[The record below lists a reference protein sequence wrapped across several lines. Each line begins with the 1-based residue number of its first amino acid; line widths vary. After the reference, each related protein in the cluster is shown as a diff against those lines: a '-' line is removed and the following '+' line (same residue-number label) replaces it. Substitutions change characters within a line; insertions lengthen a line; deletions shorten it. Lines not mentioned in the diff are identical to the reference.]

1 MSIRIFGCDIPATL
15 FPGGEVNVRLASS
28 AYINTGRIAIRA
40 NLHTSQ
46 DIMTLLMV
54 TDALRRYGTENIY
67 LICPYLPYA
76 RQDRINLAGEA
87 LGVKVMADLINS
99 QGYESV
105 EVWDCH
111 SDVGLALIDRVV
123 HVPSERFVQPMLLHG
138 ISFFPPLVPY
148 ENLVLVAPDAGSIKK
163 VAKLSNLVKRP
174 FIRAD
179 KKRDVSTGK
188 ITETIV
194 YWDQLRDNQDVLIVD
209 DICDGGATFV
219 ELAKALREYTE
230 GRIYLYVTH
239 GIFSRGFQVFDNLF
253 ERVICAN
260 PFPAAQPQMNKR
272 GIRSTIG
279 KEDCTLYYL
288 QPKFDPF
295 PEFPVVPAPSSDP
308 TTPHAPIQSYPIP

>member
-1 MSIRIFGCDIPATL
+1 MSIRIYGVDIPSTL
-15 FPGGEVNVRLASS
+15 FPGGEVNVRLSGS
-28 AYINTGRIAIRA
+28 AYANAGRISIRA
-40 NLHTSQ
+40 DLHTSQ
-46 DIMTLLMV
+46 DVMTLLMV
-54 TDALRRYGTENIY
+54 TDALRRNGTEHIY

-76 RQDRINLAGEA
+76 RQDRINLPGEA

-105 EVWDCH
+105 VVWDCH

-123 HVPSERFVQPMLLHG
+123 HAPSERFVQPMLLYET
-138 ISFFPPLVPY
+138 SFFPPLVPHG
-148 ENLVLVAPDAGSIKK
+148 NLVLVAPDAGSIKK
-163 VAKLSNLVKRP
+163 VAKISNLVKRP

-179 KKRDVSTGK
+179 KKRDVSTGR

-230 GRIYLYVTH
+230 GKIYLYVTH

-260 PFPAAQPQMNKR
+260 PFPAARPQMSRKEIR
-272 GIRSTIG
+272 GMTT
-279 KEDCTLYYL
+279 EQDCTLYYF

-295 PEFPVVPAPSSDP
+295 PEFPVVPIPPSDP
-308 TTPHAPIQSYPIP
+308 TTPHAPIQSYPIS